1 MARQFWCPMT
11 LRAEGS
17 GFLPLASSLRRGASR
32 SQLGELVKCPLEF
45 GGHSRPVF
53 DSNLRTTT
61 GRDCS
66 WLPVSM
72 AE

>member
-17 GFLPLASSLRRGASR
+17 GCLPLTSSLRTGASR

-45 GGHSRPVF
+45 GGHSRLVF

-61 GRDCS
+61 GIDC
-66 WLPVSM
+66 
-72 AE
+72 